1 MPPSILR
8 KTRSLTLTRLAEAV
22 GGHRL
27 SGDSDLDPNEGW
39 GTGSFKKPQ
48 KGKLKGSARTVVN
61 AVRFVRALSGVRN
74 AGIHKTSSSSITSPS
89 RTRLAPFPKG
99 PDAASEIL
107 ERWGGVKKLEQHW
120 VGASGAQY
128 LARCEKK
135 TRWLTE
141 GALMLRDDGMI
152 ALSVYR
158 EENGRVLTKEL
169 KELKKRL
176 ENDQNRV
183 TVVKQ
188 KGVTA
193 KLKRWSNRAV
203 SLVLSTVMSRCL
215 SAQI

>member
-141 GALMLRDDGMI
+141 VSPH
-152 ALSVYR
+152 LSPWLNTAVVYLQPSR
-158 EENGRVLTKEL
+158 EDLTVDSQPPTLTGRP
-169 KELKKRL
+169 
-176 ENDQNRV
+176 NR
-183 TVVKQ
+183 
-188 KGVTA
+188 
-193 KLKRWSNRAV
+193 RF
-203 SLVLSTVMSRCL
+203 
-215 SAQI
+215 